1 MKLTGKVA
9 VVTGGAGGIGGA
21 TIQTLAK
28 EGAKVVIS
36 DINWDGAKKLEESL
50 SKKGVSALA
59 VKTDIGIY
67 QQVKELTEKTLKAF
81 GRIDVLV
88 NNAGMPSAK
97 KEGKK
102 VELWETSVETWER
115 VIDVDLNGYFYC
127 CREMVPHMIPNGWGR
142 IVNIS
147 SQAARTGGASA
158 GADYT
163 AAKAGVIGMTKALAS
178 QVGKYGITV
187 NAITPG
193 RIDTQLIRIVPP
205 EVNAEFVK
213 KTPLGRL
220 GTTEDVAGAI
230 MFLISDAASF
240 ITGATI
246 DVNGGLAMY

>member
-9 VVTGGAGGIGGA
+9 IVTGGAGGIGGA
-21 TIQTLAK
+21 TIQFLAN

-36 DINWDGAKKLEESL
+36 DINGEEAKKLEESL
-50 SKKGVSALA
+50 SKNGVSALA
-59 VKTDIGIY
+59 VKTDIGSY
-67 QQVKELTEKTLKAF
+67 QQVKELTQKALAVF
-81 GRIDVLV
+81 GRIDILV

-102 VELWETSVETWER
+102 INLWETSVEIWER
-115 VIDVDLNGYFYC
+115 LIDVDLNGYFYC
-127 CREMVPHMIPNGWGR
+127 CREIVPHMIPNGWGR
-142 IVNIS
+142 IVNVS
-147 SQAARTGGASA
+147 SQAARTGGQSA

-163 AAKAGVIGMTKALAS
+163 TAKAGVIGMTKSLAAE
-178 QVGKYGITV
+178 VGKYGITV
-187 NAITPG
+187 NAVAPG
-193 RIDTQLIRIVPP
+193 RIDTPIIRIVPP

-220 GTTEDVAGAI
+220 GTAEDVAGTI

-246 DVNGGLAMY
+246 DVNGGLSMY